1 VNLALYLVYGDKR
14 YVAEA
19 IQSAHSLRANCPRLL
34 AWALSDQPLPAGVFD
49 EVRRIEPQPGPPL
62 LTKAHALATADL
74 PDDARVLF
82 LDTDTYILG
91 DLRPMFGLLDRFDLA
106 LTHAFM
112 RETGP
117 KRLKLPLGYQE
128 FSSGVML
135 YRPDRVRE
143 LFVAWHA
150 RYQASPG
157 FYGNNDQ
164 PALTEEIY
172 LSGAQTYV
180 LPPEFNVRTGGKH
193 YVSGFAYI
201 LHGRGN
207 QLKLAIQRINQGR
220 KPRVWNPEREER
232 HRAAHLRTD

>member
-1 VNLALYLVYGDKR
+1 MNLVLYLIYGGKS
-14 YVAEA
+14 YAQEVV
-19 IQSAHSLRANCPRLL
+19 QSAHSLRANCSGLPI
-34 AWALSDQPLPAGVFD
+34 WAYSDRTLPAGMFD
-49 EVRRIEPQPGPPL
+49 EVRPLEVQPGPPL
-62 LTKAHALATADL
+62 LTKAHALATAGL

-82 LDTDTYILG
+82 LDTDTLILG
-91 DLRPMFGLLDRFDLA
+91 DLRPMFGLLDRFDIA

-117 KRLKLPLGYQE
+117 RRLRLPLGYDE
-128 FSSGVML
+128 FSSGVIL

-143 LFVAWHA
+143 LFAAWLA

-172 LSGAQTYV
+172 LSGAQAYV
-180 LPPEFNVRTGGKH
+180 LPPEFNVRIGGKH

-201 LHGRGN
+201 LHGRGK
-207 QLKLAIQRINQGR
+207 QLKLAAQRINLGR

-232 HRAAHLRTD
+232 HAARLRID